1 MAASEEA
8 FEGVV
13 EFYVQKTLKDLSQNG
28 KLIVVKLE
36 QEAAIRVL
44 SVDTMSL
51 QSIYQI
57 VVGDYM
63 VTRSIDLREKV

>member
-28 KLIVVKLE
+28 KHIVVKPE
-36 QEAAIRVL
+36 QEAAMRV
-44 SVDTMSL
+44 
-51 QSIYQI
+51 
-57 VVGDYM
+57 
-63 VTRSIDLREKV
+63 